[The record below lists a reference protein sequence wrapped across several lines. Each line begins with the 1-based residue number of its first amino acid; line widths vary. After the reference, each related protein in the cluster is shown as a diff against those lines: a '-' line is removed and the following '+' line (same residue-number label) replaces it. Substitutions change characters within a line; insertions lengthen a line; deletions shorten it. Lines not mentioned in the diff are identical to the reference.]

1 MSTYIG
7 IKLTI
12 LPDTS
17 DDAIRVI
24 ERIATVVTGL
34 ALEGIDTDMAISRYE
49 TEEEETE

>member
-34 ALEGIDTDMAISRYE
+34 ALEGIDSDLAVTPYE
-49 TEEEETE
+49 SEEEEA